1 MIAVGADDK
10 KYLRLLLGE
19 LGLEEADFPPD
30 RDSQLTLI
38 IAEIVRN
45 AMYSLFILEPNE
57 DETLPSTSSLNH
69 FVRNKAEAVLS
80 GAFSSEEIENK
91 INALLKHNDRQKE
104 DWYSANL
111 YDLGQILYVRPGR
124 IEYAPVRIV
133 EHKFLPQPL
142 LISSWPT
149 RVIRQMG
156 MQVSLMRLTRSVS
169 SSSITEFKDIESQS
183 LQDYCDPPPLWKIAS
198 KKKSDLDRA
207 TEILRNLST
216 KMKFPKWENEVQD
229 YDIALFDREYGKLR
243 WRDPGGHDI
252 LKIIKYPT
260 KKFPFEGINNYWAIF
275 KTTREDRYDRQPAF
289 WLFISGSSNYR
300 WENGSVC
307 KIPSE
312 LIRYVVRLFA
322 GRPKIKILD
331 QEREGFS
338 RFSVGGAPPHAG
350 RRLLHSLGAT
360 SKLLP
365 GTPLTYEIKSIY
377 RDPVIKLLCSD
388 FLYELEEGS

>member
-1 MIAVGADDK
+1 MKTADK
-10 KYLRLLLGE
+10 TYLRLLLGE
-19 LGLEEADFPPD
+19 LGLKEADFPPD

-38 IAEIVRN
+38 LAEVARN

-57 DETLPSTSSLNH
+57 DEKLPSTSSLNH

-104 DWYSANL
+104 DMYSPNL

-133 EHKFLPQPL
+133 ENEFLPQPL

-149 RVIRQMG
+149 RVLRQMG
-156 MQVSLMRLTRSVS
+156 MEISLMGLTRSVS
-169 SSSITEFKDIESQS
+169 SSSITEFKNIESQS

-207 TEILRNLST
+207 TEILRNLSI
-216 KMKFPKWENEVQD
+216 KMTFPKWKKEVQD
-229 YDIALFDREYGKLR
+229 HDIRLFEKEYGRMR
-243 WRDPGGHDI
+243 WYPSEGHDI
-252 LKIIKYPT
+252 LAKIKYAF
-260 KKFPFEGINNYWAIF
+260 KKFPFEDINNHWAIF
-275 KTTREDRYDRQPAF
+275 KTTREDEDRYDRQPAF
-289 WLFISGSSNYR
+289 WLFISGSNNHR
-300 WENGSVC
+300 WENGVVC

-312 LIRYVVRLFA
+312 LARYVVRLFA

-360 SKLLP
+360 GKVVP